1 MLLTKALEQQ
11 LRHYLSSY
19 YYDDYAEE
27 GDPAEQVRKEVDRL
41 LDDLHLEFCIFCE
54 LERSLSDA
62 CAAYERQGFLRGYE
76 HCLKMLNLLELRN
89 GGSTIR

>member
-1 MLLTKALEQQ
+1 MLLTKALQQ

-41 LDDLHLEFCIFCE
+41 LEDLHLEFCIFCE

-62 CAAYERQGFLRGYE
+62 CAAYERQFFQKIQSPLFEDDESVGVTKFR
-76 HCLKMLNLLELRN
+76 
-89 GGSTIR
+89 I